1 MTSRKVE
8 REFSDTGH
16 KSVTEKEEVRQSHN
30 LYDVICECPL
40 NIPGKQK
47 AYPIKHLSENR
58 FGAFHC
64 VKGLKKL
71 SLNK

>member
-47 AYPIKHLSENR
+47 AYPIKHR
-58 FGAFHC
+58 FGFEE
-64 VKGLKKL
+64 GSTML
-71 SLNK
+71 LNVFKMPS